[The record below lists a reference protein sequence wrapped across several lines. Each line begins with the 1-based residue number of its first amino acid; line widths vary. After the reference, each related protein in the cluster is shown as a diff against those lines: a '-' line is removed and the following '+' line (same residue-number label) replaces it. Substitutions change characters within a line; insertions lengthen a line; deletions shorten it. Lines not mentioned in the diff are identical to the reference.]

1 MGLSERW
8 HSGTVV
14 VGGRES
20 VFHRLHLLRPVGCS
34 DLQETLHILR
44 DSNHAWVFEGVLK
57 VLSFVPDGSY
67 SRTFVCFFSFVLGF
81 LFFFYTV
88 LTLSP
93 RIERQ
98 VGKQLRQRCTS
109 ESPPKPPNQM
119 TMDFCVVGRRRPN

>member
-81 LFFFYTV
+81 FFFLHGSDTIPTDREASGEAAQTAMHFRESSK
-88 LTLSP
+88 TL
-93 RIERQ
+93 
-98 VGKQLRQRCTS
+98 
-109 ESPPKPPNQM
+109 
-119 TMDFCVVGRRRPN
+119 